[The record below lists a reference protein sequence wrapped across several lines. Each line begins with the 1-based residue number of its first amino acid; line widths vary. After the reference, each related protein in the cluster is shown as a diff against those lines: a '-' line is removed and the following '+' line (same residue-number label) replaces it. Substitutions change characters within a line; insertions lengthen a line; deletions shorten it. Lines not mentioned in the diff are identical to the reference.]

1 MKYALTNCNIVDV
14 RAGECLKGKAVSV
27 DGERISGIIAESG
40 LPETLLRVDLK
51 GKYLCPGLIDCH
63 SHCFIGQFGDSDAV
77 LASEMTA
84 RAGRHLEGMLRRGFT
99 TVRDAGGA
107 DYGHKAALEQG
118 LFAGPRMFVSGK
130 ILSQTAGHGD
140 HRGKASPC
148 SCGTSAEG
156 IAVIADGVDAVRLAV
171 RENLRKG
178 VDQIKIMAGGGVSS
192 PGDELAYPQY
202 SMDELTAIS
211 DEAGRFGRY
220 VMSHVYADLGIRRA
234 VEGGV
239 RSIEHGNFLTSDTAK
254 LMRDREACLV
264 PTLVT
269 YVADAK
275 YGKSF
280 GWSDE
285 NERKNGEVLAA
296 GLRSL
301 EAALEQGVLI
311 GYGTDLC
318 WSPKTYQGDGL
329 AIHEQVCGPA
339 EALRHATINNA
350 EIVRMGGEIG
360 EIATGAFVDLLVLD
374 ADPLK
379 GMECFSQHSSALV
392 GVIQGG
398 RFVRDDLGL
407 AAGLGRGAPAAADAM
422 RPEAVSQPAT
432 ADRTPGPVTIT
443 LLTRAV
449 LCGTHDACRLACDS
463 FARKLFRGLRARSL
477 REARAGARLRASCA
491 LARTGA
497 TRGASRAFRRRGRSC
512 RGWRRNWG

>member
-1 MKYALTNCNIVDV
+1 
-14 RAGECLKGKAVSV
+14 
-27 DGERISGIIAESG
+27 
-40 LPETLLRVDLK
+40 
-51 GKYLCPGLIDCH
+51 
-63 SHCFIGQFGDSDAV
+63 
-77 LASEMTA
+77 
-84 RAGRHLEGMLRRGFT
+84 
-99 TVRDAGGA
+99 
-107 DYGHKAALEQG
+107 
-118 LFAGPRMFVSGK
+118 MFVSGK

-140 HRGKASPC
+140 HRGKACPC

-285 NERKNGEVLAA
+285 NDRKNGE
-296 GLRSL
+296 
-301 EAALEQGVLI
+301 
-311 GYGTDLC
+311 
-318 WSPKTYQGDGL
+318 
-329 AIHEQVCGPA
+329 
-339 EALRHATINNA
+339 
-350 EIVRMGGEIG
+350 
-360 EIATGAFVDLLVLD
+360 
-374 ADPLK
+374 
-379 GMECFSQHSSALV
+379 
-392 GVIQGG
+392 
-398 RFVRDDLGL
+398 
-407 AAGLGRGAPAAADAM
+407 
-422 RPEAVSQPAT
+422 
-432 ADRTPGPVTIT
+432 IT